1 MGCPFG
7 CREALRKKRST
18 DRSTAYYKTRSG
30 RYKKK
35 LQNNKRC
42 KEVPKP
48 YSGSKPKE
56 KVGLE
61 PGEKGVRVERDNP
74 SPDTGMD
81 LEFDAGM
88 VEHVRMVTSY
98 WDMAATFV
106 NSGAVDRTM
115 YMTVSGESMAAFS
128 KVAPV
133 LAELR
138 EAYDSPSY
146 LVNWEKLI
154 MGEKDAEERLKGL
167 RASFRAAHDQKEQE
181 TADVG

>member
-1 MGCPFG
+1 MKLY
-7 CREALRKKRST
+7 ELRRDETMRKARNWFIGEFHPESLAEYQAGLQGDKS
-18 DRSTAYYKTRSG
+18 AY
-30 RYKKK
+30 
-35 LQNNKRC
+35 
-42 KEVPKP
+42 
-48 YSGSKPKE
+48 
-56 KVGLE
+56 
-61 PGEKGVRVERDNP
+61 
-74 SPDTGMD
+74 
-81 LEFDAGM
+81 
-88 VEHVRMVTSY
+88 VRMVTSY

-115 YMTVSGESMAAFS
+115 YMAVSGESMAAFS

-154 MGEKDAEERLKGL
+154 MGEKDAEERMKGL
-167 RASFRAAHDQKEQE
+167 RASFRAAQDQKKIE